1 MRARSTTG
9 LLMRLLTLV
18 VWLLLLAP
26 FALSGCTSEPPDPRF
41 AEPEATVRTL
51 FTVYDIADVGE
62 AEVQGLLRDRVQ
74 FQVRDRAA
82 YEACFADWR
91 DPHDE
96 GLAGFVFGRLAA
108 LKDHLRSVPDGP
120 RINVTRLVSSAADVR
135 AAMGEHAL
143 TRVVLKPD
151 LPLSLLGRQKPG
163 KKGIF
168 RTLASPVTGVTPGT
182 AVVPHN
188 ASARFAAENTRRS
201 ILPSTL
207 SMRTTLAASPP
218 DGS

>member
-108 LKDHLRSVPDGP
+108 LKDHLRYERSADGDTMRVIPMRDGDAGHPIEQPRTDAGWKIALRESVPDEL
-120 RINVTRLVSSAADVR
+120 RQRLY
-135 AAMGEHAL
+135 
-143 TRVVLKPD
+143 RVYEEA
-151 LPLSLLGRQKPG
+151 RQRERG
-163 KKGIF
+163 
-168 RTLASPVTGVTPGT
+168 
-182 AVVPHN
+182 
-188 ASARFAAENTRRS
+188 
-201 ILPSTL
+201 
-207 SMRTTLAASPP
+207 
-218 DGS
+218 